1 MNAALTCRGEPDV
14 MPTSTLPPDAPDRST
29 AHHVEATRDG
39 DGTSMGCA
47 APPPE
52 VLLPSGGPDHRGV
65 LEAGVWGDAA
75 FRRQVDAIRV
85 QLGPVRS
92 RVALASAYGREA
104 ARQRVESLPAT
115 VDGRR
120 VATCD
125 RETPLQIAY
134 ALRWLELA
142 DPASDAVV
150 WADLLDGPL
159 D

>member
-1 MNAALTCRGEPDV
+1 

-29 AHHVEATRDG
+29 THHVEAMRDG
-39 DGTSMGCA
+39 DGTSIGCA

-52 VLLPSGGPDHRGV
+52 VLLPSGGPDPRGG
-65 LEAGVWGDAA
+65 LEAGVWGDAG
-75 FRRQVDAIRV
+75 FRRQVDAIRI
-85 QLGPVRS
+85 QLAPVRS
-92 RVALASAYGREA
+92 RVALASSYGREA

-120 VATCD
+120 PRTDPRV
-125 RETPLQIAY
+125 TPLQVAY

-142 DPASDAVV
+142 DPVSDAVV
-150 WADLLDGPL
+150 WADLLDGPV